1 MRLLE
6 KYPNIDT
13 SSSVTGAI
21 IFYGINSLATTLSN
35 SQFYP
40 TLPIRQTPYD
50 DCAASTFGSIG
61 NARETHQLT
70 SYNSRRVPQRPP
82 QPQQEPQAHPLNMS
96 FRLKKEMDSKKDSNV
111 AP

>member
-6 KYPNIDT
+6 KHPNIDT

-40 TLPIRQTPYD
+40 TLPTCQAPLI

-61 NARETHQLT
+61 NTRG
-70 SYNSRRVPQRPP
+70 
-82 QPQQEPQAHPLNMS
+82 
-96 FRLKKEMDSKKDSNV
+96 KDSWQATTADEYRND
-111 AP
+111 PRNPNKNLKPTH